1 MPSARLRSL
10 ASLDSQKLEADGT
23 AMTTLLGTTHP
34 LEQTVNLAEI
44 EALGRA
50 ALDQNALEYYASG
63 ANDEVTL
70 RENREGFRR
79 LKLRPR
85 MLIDVSNVDTRTTLL
100 GQPVQTPIAL
110 APSAFHGLAH
120 PEAELGTARG
130 AAHMG
135 TVMTLSTFSNT
146 PIEAV
151 AAQATAGFW
160 FQLYL
165 YRQREISAEV
175 VQRAEAAGA
184 RALVLTVDAPFLG
197 RREPNER
204 NRFALPPHLG
214 VPNAGTRQELAGVE
228 TDTGSQL
235 VNYFQGLVDKTVT
248 WNDLSWLRGVT
259 SLPIVLKGILT
270 AEDAELAAQHGC
282 HVWVSNHGGRQLD
295 TAISAI
301 EALSEV
307 VDAVAGRS
315 EVYLDGGVTRGTDVL
330 KALALG
336 AQGVFLGRA
345 ALWGL
350 AAGGEAGVAR
360 TLNLLNEEL
369 RLAMALCGK
378 VTVHDLGRDLIRN

>member
-1 MPSARLRSL
+1 
-10 ASLDSQKLEADGT
+10 
-23 AMTTLLGTTHP
+23 MTTAAPTPREALQ
-34 LEQTVNLAEI
+34 QTVNLAEI

-70 RENREGFRR
+70 RENREGFAR

-85 MLIDVSNVDTRTTLL
+85 MLVDVSNVDTRTMLL
-100 GQPVQTPIAL
+100 GLPVDMPIAV

-120 PEAELGTARG
+120 TDAELGTARG
-130 AAHMG
+130 AAAMG

-151 AAQATAGFW
+151 AEAALSRPGKGGFW

-175 VQRAEAAGA
+175 VRRAEAAGA

-204 NRFALPPHLG
+204 NRFTLPPHLG

-228 TDTGSQL
+228 TATGSQL

-248 WNDLSWLRGVT
+248 WNDLAWLRGAT

-301 EALSEV
+301 EALPEV
-307 VDAVAGRS
+307 VDAVAGRT
-315 EVYLDGGVTRGTDVL
+315 EVYLDGGVNRGTDVL
-330 KALALG
+330 KALAFG

-350 AAGGEAGVAR
+350 AAGGEAGVAH

-378 VTVHDLGRDLIRN
+378 VTVAGLGRDLIRR

>member
-1 MPSARLRSL
+1 
-10 ASLDSQKLEADGT
+10 
-23 AMTTLLGTTHP
+23 MTTLPLGASPTPKPT

-50 ALDQNALEYYASG
+50 ALDQNAHEYYASG

-70 RENREGFRR
+70 RDNREGFRR

-85 MLIDVSNVDTRTTLL
+85 MLVDVSNVDTRTTLL
-100 GQPVQTPIAL
+100 GLPVKTPIAI

-120 PEAELGTARG
+120 ADAELGTARG
-130 AAHMG
+130 AASMG

-151 AAQATAGFW
+151 AAQASTGFW

-165 YRQREISAEV
+165 YRQRDISAEV

-214 VPNAGTRQELAGVE
+214 VPNAGTRQELAGIE
-228 TDTGSQL
+228 TDMGSQL

-248 WNDLSWLRGVT
+248 WNDLAWLRGVT

-301 EALSEV
+301 DALPEV

-315 EVYLDGGVTRGTDVL
+315 EVYLDGGVARGTDVL

-336 AQGVFLGRA
+336 AQGVFLGRS

-350 AAGGEAGVAR
+350 AAGGEAGVTR

-378 VTVHDLGRDLIRN
+378 VNVGELGRDLIRR